1 MQQGGGG
8 GGAGGRRARLLL
20 EVGGQPRHRH
30 RGHRAAQAPDK
41 SFRSY
46 IAAPLQGVSYVTHLD
61 TEERRMP
68 VMEVGGGCAE
78 GGAGAGC
85 GGGGLAAVLPGEAPD
100 SERAGFCTA
109 MI

>member
-1 MQQGGGG
+1 M
-8 GGAGGRRARLLL
+8 
-20 EVGGQPRHRH
+20 
-30 RGHRAAQAPDK
+30 
-41 SFRSY
+41 
-46 IAAPLQGVSYVTHLD
+46 THLD

-85 GGGGLAAVLPGEAPD
+85 GRAAVLPGKVPD

>member
-1 MQQGGGG
+1 M
-8 GGAGGRRARLLL
+8 
-20 EVGGQPRHRH
+20 
-30 RGHRAAQAPDK
+30 
-41 SFRSY
+41 
-46 IAAPLQGVSYVTHLD
+46 THLD

-85 GGGGLAAVLPGEAPD
+85 GGGGLAAVLPGKVPD